1 LIPFDEVRPLR
12 VGGERAWAR
21 LTGRVP
27 TEWPREGSQTQQKE
41 DGMRSVKSGVGYVD
55 HTDSLEAGRKC
66 AEKAMNNGSLSRS
79 DFTVAFC
86 GGNHDPINFL
96 KAVREVVGES
106 TLIGGTGVGVIT
118 NEKSSY
124 GGYEAGVAVVSSDS
138 MRFDAVTVG
147 GLKEGEER
155 AGEELG
161 HRLAGMSEQDAQA
174 ILLFY
179 DSIKEPPPPMPRLNV
194 GSQLLRGVE
203 RGLGSS
209 HAPLLGGGMLKDYQF
224 SGSYVFANDLAVEQH
239 AVGVV
244 ISGDCKVHHGISHG
258 CEPASDYHTITSIEG
273 PVVRELDGRP
283 ALDVI
288 EDIIGAGAARDWQQ
302 YSLLVTLGAN
312 YSADPYGDFDEN
324 QYVNRL
330 IAAANPDEGSVV
342 LFESDFG
349 PGERVQIM
357 RRSNEHM
364 LSSARQMSNDVLSS
378 IGKSDP
384 FLALYIDCAGR
395 TSGFSGAGTEEGA
408 IIQETIGSQMPLL
421 GFYSGVE
428 IAPFMGGS
436 RALDWTGV
444 LIVLSEG

>member
-1 LIPFDEVRPLR
+1 MNRVR
-12 VGGERAWAR
+12 
-21 LTGRVP
+21 
-27 TEWPREGSQTQQKE
+27 
-41 DGMRSVKSGVGYVD
+41 SGVGYGD
-55 HTDSLEAGRKC
+55 STESLESGRRC
-66 AEKAMNNGSLSRS
+66 AEKAMSNGSLTRS

-86 GGNHDPINFL
+86 GGNHDPIDFL
-96 KAVREVVGES
+96 KGVREVVGDS
-106 TLIGGTGVGVIT
+106 TLIGGTAIGVIT
-118 NEKSSY
+118 NEKASY

-138 MRFDAVTVG
+138 IRFNAVSVG
-147 GLKEGEER
+147 GLREGEER

-161 HRLAGMSEQDAQA
+161 RMLAGTSEEDAQA

-179 DSIKEPPPPMPRLNV
+179 DSVKSTPPLTVNLA
-194 GSQLLRGVE
+194 SQLIKGVE
-203 RGLGSS
+203 RGLGGP
-209 HAPLLGGGMLKDYQF
+209 HAPVLGGGMIKDYQW
-224 SGSYVFANDLAVEQH
+224 SGSHVFANDRAMTQH

-244 ISGDCKVHHGISHG
+244 VSGNCSVHHAISHG
-258 CEPASDYHTITSIEG
+258 CEPASDYHTITRIDG

-288 EDIIGAGAARDWQQ
+288 EDIIGPGAARDWQQ

-312 YSADPYGDFDEN
+312 YGNDPYGDFDEN

-330 IAAANPDEGSVV
+330 IAAANPDDGSVV

-349 PGERVQIM
+349 PGERVQVM

-364 LSSARQMSNDVLSS
+364 LSSARQMSTSVLDGVGS
-378 IGKSDP
+378 SDP

-395 TSGFSGAGTEEGA
+395 TSGFSGAGAEEGA
-408 IIQETIGSQMPLL
+408 IIQETIGSRMPLL

-444 LIVLSEG
+444 LIVLSEDQ

>member
-1 LIPFDEVRPLR
+1 
-12 VGGERAWAR
+12 
-21 LTGRVP
+21 
-27 TEWPREGSQTQQKE
+27 
-41 DGMRSVKSGVGYVD
+41 MRTVKSGVGYWNS
-55 HTDSLEAGRKC
+55 TESCEAGRRA
-66 AEKAMNNGSLSRS
+66 AEKAMSDASAERS

-86 GGNHDPINFL
+86 GGNHDPIDFL
-96 KAVREVVGES
+96 KSVREVVGNRV
-106 TLIGGTGVGVIT
+106 LIGGTAVGVIT

-138 MRFDAVTVG
+138 IWFDAVSVG
-147 GLKEGEER
+147 GLTESEEA
-155 AGEELG
+155 AGQRLG
-161 HRLAGMSEQDAQA
+161 NMLQRKGADESKA

-179 DSIKEPPPPMPRLNV
+179 DSVKNPKPLAVNLA
-194 GSQLLRGVE
+194 SQLIRGVE
-203 RGLGSS
+203 RGLDGP
-209 HAPLLGGGMLKDYQF
+209 HAPVLGGGMLRDYQW
-224 SGSYVFANDLAVEQH
+224 SGSHVFANDQAMTQH
-239 AVGVV
+239 AVGVM
-244 ISGDCKVHHGISHG
+244 ISGDCNVHHAISHG
-258 CEPASDYHTITSIEG
+258 CEPASDYHTITNIEG

-288 EDIIGAGAARDWQQ
+288 EDIIGPGAAQDWQQ

-312 YSADPYGDFDEN
+312 YGNDPYGVYDEN
-324 QYVNRL
+324 EYVNRL
-330 IAAANPDEGSVV
+330 IAAANPDDGSVV

-349 PGERVQIM
+349 PGEQVQVM

-364 LSSARQMSNDVLSS
+364 LESARVMSSDVLT
-378 IGKSDP
+378 KTTDKDP

-395 TSGFSGAGTEEGA
+395 TSGFSGAGQEEGA
-408 IIQETIGSQMPLL
+408 IVQEMVGSRMPLL

>member
-1 LIPFDEVRPLR
+1 MK
-12 VGGERAWAR
+12 
-21 LTGRVP
+21 T
-27 TEWPREGSQTQQKE
+27 
-41 DGMRSVKSGVGYVD
+41 VKSGVGYVD
-55 HTDSLEAGRKC
+55 VTDSIEAGRVC
-66 AEKAMNNGSLSRS
+66 AEKAMGNGSLTRS

-86 GGNHDPINFL
+86 GGNHDPINVL
-96 KAVREVVGES
+96 KAVHEVVGET
-106 TLIGGTGVGVIT
+106 TLIGGTAVGVIT

-138 MRFDAVTVG
+138 IRFDAMSVG
-147 GLKEGEER
+147 GLKEGEEA

-161 HRLAGMSEQDAQA
+161 RMLAGRSEEDAKA

-179 DSIKEPPPPMPRLNV
+179 DSVKSTPPLTVNLA
-194 GSQLLRGVE
+194 SQLIKGVE
-203 RGLGSS
+203 RGLGGR
-209 HAPLLGGGMLKDYQF
+209 HAPVLGGGMINDYQW
-224 SGSYVFANDLAVEQH
+224 SGSHVFANERAMKQH

-244 ISGDCKVHHGISHG
+244 VSGDCSVHHAISHG
-258 CEPASDYHTITSIEG
+258 CEPASDYHTITRIDG
-273 PVVRELDGRP
+273 PIVRELDGRP

-312 YSADPYGDFDEN
+312 YGTDPYGDFDEN
-324 QYVNRL
+324 EYVNRL
-330 IAAANPDEGSVV
+330 IAAANPDDGSVV

-349 PGERVQIM
+349 VGERVQVM

-364 LSSARQMSNDVLSS
+364 LSSAREMSNSVL
-378 IGKSDP
+378 KSVGGGDP

-395 TSGFSGAGTEEGA
+395 TSGFSGAGAEEGA

-444 LIVLSEG
+444 LIVLSED

>member
-1 LIPFDEVRPLR
+1 M
-12 VGGERAWAR
+12 
-21 LTGRVP
+21 
-27 TEWPREGSQTQQKE
+27 S
-41 DGMRSVKSGVGYVD
+41 SVKSGVGYVD
-55 HTDSLEAGRKC
+55 ITDSLEAGRQC
-66 AEKAMNNGSLSRS
+66 AEKAMSNGSLSQS

-106 TLIGGTGVGVIT
+106 TLIGGTAVGVIT

-124 GGYEAGVAVVSSDS
+124 GGYEGGVAVVSSDS
-138 MRFDAVTVG
+138 MRFDAVSVG

-161 HRLAGMSEQDAQA
+161 RQLAGRSEEDSQA

-179 DSIKEPPPPMPRLNV
+179 DSVKSTPPLTVNLA
-194 GSQLLRGVE
+194 SQLIKGVE
-203 RGLGSS
+203 RGLGGP
-209 HAPLLGGGMLKDYQF
+209 HAPVLGGGMIKDYQW
-224 SGSYVFANDLAVEQH
+224 SGSHVFANDLAMQQH

-244 ISGDCKVHHGISHG
+244 ISGDCQVHHAISHG

-312 YSADPYGDFDEN
+312 YSSDPYGDFDEN

-330 IAAANPDEGSVV
+330 IAAANPDDGSVI

-364 LSSARQMSNDVLSS
+364 LSSARQMSNDVLGSVGS
-378 IGKSDP
+378 SDP

-395 TSGFSGAGTEEGA
+395 TSGFSGAGAEEGA
-408 IIQETIGSQMPLL
+408 IIQETIGAQMPLL

>member
-1 LIPFDEVRPLR
+1 MK
-12 VGGERAWAR
+12 
-21 LTGRVP
+21 T
-27 TEWPREGSQTQQKE
+27 
-41 DGMRSVKSGVGYVD
+41 VKSGVGYAD
-55 HTDSLEAGRKC
+55 ITDSLEAGRKC
-66 AEKAMNNGSLSRS
+66 AEKAMGNGSLERS

-96 KAVREVVGES
+96 KAVRDVVGDS
-106 TLIGGTGVGVIT
+106 TLIGGTAVGVIT
-118 NEKSSY
+118 NEMSSY

-138 MRFDAVTVG
+138 IRFDAMSVG
-147 GLKEGEER
+147 GLKEGEEV

-161 HRLAGMSEQDAQA
+161 RMLAGRSEEDAQA

-179 DSIKEPPPPMPRLNV
+179 DSVKSTPPLTVNLA
-194 GSQLLRGVE
+194 SQLIKGVE
-203 RGLGSS
+203 RGLGGR
-209 HAPLLGGGMLKDYQF
+209 HAPVLGGGMINDYQW
-224 SGSYVFANDLAVEQH
+224 SGSHVFANDQAMKQH

-244 ISGDCKVHHGISHG
+244 VSGDCSVHHAISHG
-258 CEPASDYHTITSIEG
+258 CEPASDYHTITRIDG

-312 YSADPYGDFDEN
+312 YGSDPYGDFDEN
-324 QYVNRL
+324 EYVNRL
-330 IAAANPDEGSVV
+330 IAAANPEDGSVI

-349 PGERVQIM
+349 PGERVQVM

-364 LSSARQMSNDVLSS
+364 LSSARDMSNSVLNSV
-378 IGKSDP
+378 GKSDP

-395 TSGFSGAGTEEGA
+395 TSGFSGAGAEEGA

-444 LIVLSEG
+444 LIVLSED